1 AFAVVALF
9 LLLGFFLAHQSQNTG
24 YFTEKFRAIEMFA
37 LYAPLMLGFAA
48 PAVRALTGSRNVAR
62 PYEAATSLLLALGS
76 LWLLTRFPFD
86 YTHLPDVLPAGL
98 RFILAWVTD
107 DIARIVLLLQVIVGP
122 ITAVIAL
129 VTYFSRRRETQPAVR
144 RGAW

>member
-1 AFAVVALF
+1 LSITTKS
-9 LLLGFFLAHQSQNTG
+9 GRTR
-24 YFTEKFRAIEMFA
+24 KFRAIEMFA

-48 PAVRALTGSRNVAR
+48 PAVRSLMGRRNSAR
-62 PYEAATSLLLALGS
+62 PYEAVTSLLLALGS

-86 YTHLPDVLPAGL
+86 YTHLSDVLPAGL

-122 ITAVIAL
+122 ISAAITL
-129 VTYFSRRRETQPAVR
+129 VKYFARRRDAAQPAVR